1 MKLNNKFKN
10 NATVLVLII
19 IACLYH
25 GIIQNGLE
33 KIFNECFLN
42 YDSIKRPL
50 SKCNKDLIS
59 YPTSCDGMPSGHAET
74 ITIFSI
80 LLYLYKFIPLWFCI
94 LMIILVSLQRLVTNV
109 HSIIQVAMGIFAGLI
124 YSSIYKYFDLSI
136 ISFLIIFTFG
146 FILSL
151 LCVYK
156 LDKKICGPIP
166 KWVDSKMI
174 PSIKK
179 KQMSP
184 LYTKI
189 GSIYIN
195 AVIQSRLFISWT
207 QLEKYLDIIVD
218 KIKNSGQRYDAV
230 VGIKTGGAIISDY
243 VSNKLNLPNYKVKI
257 SRSEYNC
264 NKKPHNA
271 INDIVQKN
279 VFNNLGE
286 FTVCEEIEANLEGKN
301 IILIDELVSTGKTIT
316 EAYNYLKTK
325 KNVNDIYLTS
335 VTMYKNKYSGN
346 LFINYIMSGTILI
359 WPWGYDN

>member
-1 MKLNNKFKN
+1 MISFAN
-10 NATVLVLII
+10 IRY
-19 IACLYH
+19 CL
-25 GIIQNGLE
+25 
-33 KIFNECFLN
+33 F
-42 YDSIKRPL
+42 
-50 SKCNKDLIS
+50 
-59 YPTSCDGMPSGHAET
+59 
-74 ITIFSI
+74 
-80 LLYLYKFIPLWFCI
+80 
-94 LMIILVSLQRLVTNV
+94 MIIVVSLQRLVTNV

-174 PSIKK
+174 PSIQK
-179 KQMSP
+179 KQKSP
-184 LYTKI
+184 LYTKF

-264 NKKPHNA
+264 NKQPHNA
-271 INDIVQKN
+271 INDIVQKT
-279 VFNNLGE
+279 VFNDLGE

-316 EAYNYLKTK
+316 ETYNYLKTK
-325 KNVNDIYLTS
+325 KNVNDIYVTS
-335 VTMYKNKYSGN
+335 ITMYKNKYSGN
-346 LFINYIMSGTILI
+346 LFINYIMSGVVLI